1 MKKAPALILAVITAL
16 ALLYTIVFFIWRND
30 GSGSLHIRSVE
41 SSQTVAVSGEEG
53 TDIENGLVDIN
64 TADLA
69 QLMTLPGIGET
80 LAGRIID
87 YRNSHGPFD
96 SVAGLLNVEGIGAG
110 KLESIL
116 DLITTGGTT

>member
-16 ALLYTIVFFIWRND
+16 ALLYTIVFFIRRNNS
-30 GSGSLHIRSVE
+30 SGSLHIRSVE
-41 SSQTVAVSGEEG
+41 SSQTAAASAEAPNS
-53 TDIENGLVDIN
+53 ENGLVDIN

-69 QLMTLPGIGET
+69 DLMTLPGIGET
-80 LAGRIID
+80 LAARIID

-110 KLESIL
+110 KLETIL